1 MPNLILKSPYIQC
14 GKNGKSISGYMKYI
28 ATRERVE
35 LLPDDSPPTQR
46 QTELIQKLVQD
57 FPDSKKLAE
66 YEDYLAQPTKY
77 LASAFIH
84 TALECNWS
92 DAAQS
97 DVYMKYIATRPHVEK
112 MGSHGLFG
120 DEDVVSLS
128 KATNELDSYT
138 GRVWTHILSLKRADA
153 ERLGFDNAHAWRD
166 LLRLHRNDIAAAMK
180 IPPDHF
186 RWYAAFHDEGDHP
199 HVHLMAWSSDPKEGY
214 LNQDGICSIRSKLT
228 NDIFQQEMY
237 SLYEEKSTA
246 RDELV
251 QEARETMQALIRT
264 MRNGVCELPEA
275 ETLMLRLT
283 SELKTV
289 KGKKTFAY
297 LPKEVKQTVNEIV
310 DQMARLRPVREYYE
324 RWQELQGQVESYY
337 TDREPVRKKLSEQK
351 EFRAIKNAVI
361 QQALHLNQLTFED
374 SDMESMELNE
384 EPMEDVTRMAWEL
397 WQIVRDESIPFEER
411 LNAAEEV
418 TQLAQEGDAWAQYT
432 LGWLYQ
438 DGNILMPDDIK
449 AAQCYEAAAQQN
461 ISAAQL
467 AASKLYLSNDSEV
480 RDTERG
486 IYWLNQAAE
495 SGNDY
500 AAYRLAKEYLT
511 GKNIPRDVRQSE
523 WWFTQS
529 AQSGNEFAQYALGK
543 AYLFGQNFP
552 HDIDQATYW
561 LEQATSQGNLYA
573 ESLLERVQDSS
584 QASAFL
590 AVCRL
595 LHHMSKIFEDN
606 SLPKSNPGG
615 IHIDRKRLRQLQERR
630 IAMGHR
636 VDDHSDYGM
645 TMS

>member
-1 MPNLILKSPYIQC
+1 MLGLILKSPYIQC
-14 GKNGKSISGYMKYI
+14 DKSNKSISGYMKYI

-46 QTELIQKLVQD
+46 QTELIQKLVKD
-57 FPDSKKLAE
+57 FPDSKELTE

-92 DAAQS
+92 DAVQS
-97 DVYMKYIATRPHVEK
+97 DVYMKYIATRPRVEK
-112 MGSHGLFG
+112 LGSHGLFG
-120 DEDVVSLS
+120 DEETVNLG
-128 KATNELDSYT
+128 KTMEKLDSYT
-138 GRVWTHILSLKRADA
+138 GRVWTHILSLKREDA

-180 IPPDHF
+180 IPPNHF

-214 LNQDGICSIRSKLT
+214 LNQVGIRSIRSKLT
-228 NDIFQQEMY
+228 NDIFRQEMY

-251 QEARETMQALIRT
+251 QEARESMQELIRT

-275 ETLMLRLT
+275 ETLMLRLA

-297 LPKEVKQTVNEIV
+297 LPKEVKQTVNDIV

-324 RWQELQGQVESYY
+324 RWQELQGQVENYY

-361 QQALHLNQLTFED
+361 QQALHLDELTFED

-397 WQIVRDESIPFEER
+397 WEIVQDESVPFEER
-411 LNAAEEV
+411 LKAAEEV

-432 LGWLYQ
+432 LGWLYE
-438 DGNILMPDDIK
+438 DGNVLMLDEAK
-449 AAQCYEAAAQQN
+449 AAQCYETAAQQS

-467 AASKLYLSNDSEV
+467 AASKLYLSNDAEV
-480 RDTERG
+480 QNIERG
-486 IYWLNQAAE
+486 IHWLTKAAE
-495 SGNDY
+495 NENAY

-511 GKNIPRDVRQSE
+511 GNNIPQDTKRAE
-523 WWFTQS
+523 WWFTQA
-529 AQSGNEFAQYALGK
+529 AQSRNEFAQYALGK
-543 AYLFGQNFP
+543 GYLFGKDLP
-552 HDIDQATYW
+552 HDQDRAVYW
-561 LEQATSQGNLYA
+561 LEQAASQGNTYA
-573 ESLLERVQDSS
+573 ESLLERVHDPER
-584 QASAFL
+584 ASAFFG
-590 AVCRL
+590 VCRL
-595 LHHMSKIFEDN
+595 LHHMSRIFADN
-606 SLPKSNPGG
+606 SLPKSNLSGVK
-615 IHIDRKRLRQLQERR
+615 IDHKRLKKLRQKR
-630 IAMGHR
+630 IAMGHKP
-636 VDDHSDYGM
+636 DDHPDYGM
-645 TMS
+645 SMN

>member
-1 MPNLILKSPYIQC
+1 MLGLILKSPYIQC
-14 GKNGKSISGYMKYI
+14 GKGNKSISRYMKYI

-35 LLPDDSPPTQR
+35 LLPDNSPPTQR
-46 QTELIQKLVQD
+46 QTELIQKLVKD
-57 FPDSKKLAE
+57 FPDSKELAE
-66 YEDYLAQPTKY
+66 YEDYQTQPTKF

-84 TALECNWS
+84 TAMECNWS
-92 DAAQS
+92 DAVQS
-97 DVYMKYIATRPHVEK
+97 DVYMKYIATRPRVEK
-112 MGSHGLFG
+112 LGSHGLFG
-120 DEDVVSLS
+120 DEDAVSLG
-128 KATNELDSYT
+128 KTMDELDSYT
-138 GRVWTHILSLKRADA
+138 GRVWTHILSLKREDA
-153 ERLGFDNAHAWRD
+153 ERLGFDNAHVWRD
-166 LLRLHRNDIAAAMK
+166 LLRLHRNNIAAAMK

-214 LNQDGICSIRSKLT
+214 LNQEGIRSIRSKLT
-228 NDIFQQEMY
+228 NDIFRQEMY

-251 QEARETMQALIRT
+251 QEARETIQELIRT

-275 ETLMLRLT
+275 ETLMFSLANQ
-283 SELKTV
+283 LKSV

-337 TDREPVRKKLSEQK
+337 SDRESVRKKLSEQK

-361 QQALHLNQLTFED
+361 QQALHLDELTFED
-374 SDMESMELNE
+374 SDMESMELRE
-384 EPMEDVTRMAWEL
+384 EPTEDVTRMAWEL

-432 LGWLYQ
+432 LGWLYE
-438 DGNILMPDDIK
+438 DGNVLIPDSVLSVQ
-449 AAQCYEAAAQQN
+449 AYEAAARQN

-467 AASKLYLSNDSEV
+467 AASKLYLSNDAEV

-495 SGNDY
+495 NGNDY
-500 AAYRLAKEYLT
+500 AAYRLAKEYFT
-511 GKNIPRDVRQSE
+511 GKNIPQDAKQAE

-543 AYLFGQNFP
+543 VYLFGKDLP
-552 HDIDQATYW
+552 RDQDRAVYW
-561 LEQATSQGNLYA
+561 LEQAASQGNTYA
-573 ESLLERVQDSS
+573 ESLLDRVHDPE
-584 QASAFL
+584 QAAAFFG
-590 AVCRL
+590 VCRL
-595 LHHMSKIFEDN
+595 LHHMSRIFADN

-615 IHIDRKRLRQLQERR
+615 VKIDHKRLQKLRQKR
-630 IAMGHR
+630 IAIGHKP
-636 VDDHSDYGM
+636 DDHPDYGM
-645 TMS
+645 SMN